1 MKKSELELIIRH
13 EVRNIF
19 RKNFN
24 EFKNDMNNSY
34 DTLVEKH
41 LPKIVD
47 EVIKMY
53 PKIDE

>member
-47 EVIKMY
+47 EVFKMY

>member
-1 MKKSELELIIRH
+1 
-13 EVRNIF
+13 
-19 RKNFN
+19 
-24 EFKNDMNNSY
+24 MNNSY

-47 EVIKMY
+47 EVFKMY